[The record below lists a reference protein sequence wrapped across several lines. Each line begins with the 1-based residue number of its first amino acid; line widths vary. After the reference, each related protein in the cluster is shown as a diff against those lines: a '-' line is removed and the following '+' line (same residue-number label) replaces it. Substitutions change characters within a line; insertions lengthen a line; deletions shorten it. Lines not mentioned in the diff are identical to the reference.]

1 MYANSITLLFK
12 YLLVMFFDEVEVKEV
27 VEWVM
32 ILCLVYFSYYVWL
45 LVVLWMN
52 KGVMLCGYLVIMV
65 HIL

>member
-1 MYANSITLLFK
+1 MHANSITLLFK

-32 ILCLVYFSYYVWL
+32 ILCLVYFSYCVWL